1 MDALIRGARVSEHAV
16 VLGVRAP
23 ARPDPVAAS
32 APPEASPAPQS
43 VEAPRDDARLE
54 AERRKIE
61 EALRRELDERLESA
75 AADARSRGYGEGV
88 EQGKAEALREAR
100 EQGAA
105 AARAI
110 AAVSERAAREIDGV
124 HDLVV
129 GIAFEAV
136 CKTLGA
142 RAVERD
148 AVAAIVREVVARVKQ
163 EEAILVR
170 LHPQDCALLRGLGAD
185 SGKALAFRAELVAD
199 DKVALGGCI
208 VETEGGL
215 LDGRI
220 ETQIERLRG
229 ALLAARASTPPA
241 RAAQP

>member
-1 MDALIRGARVSEHAV
+1 M
-16 VLGVRAP
+16 
-23 ARPDPVAAS
+23 
-32 APPEASPAPQS
+32 
-43 VEAPRDDARLE
+43 
-54 AERRKIE
+54 
-61 EALRRELDERLESA
+61 
-75 AADARSRGYGEGV
+75 
-88 EQGKAEALREAR
+88 
-100 EQGAA
+100 
-105 AARAI
+105 
-110 AAVSERAAREIDGV
+110 
-124 HDLVV
+124 
-129 GIAFEAV
+129 
-136 CKTLGA
+136 LGA

-170 LHPQDCALLRGLGAD
+170 LHPQDCALLRALGAD